1 MINNNLKQFLLR
13 RMPEKVHFKL
23 SYDLPTTLEYLFS
36 AIAAEVEYRGGT
48 IKESEV
54 LNNQL
59 RHVASWLCEDNTKN
73 SLFLAAQ
80 CGNGKTTFLR
90 AIQNLVTA
98 LGIKSNLSNKTF
110 APGLYGAKQLATI
123 CKSNPSQ
130 WQSIINQELIVI
142 DDIGTEPREIVD
154 FGNVI
159 NPIAELISYRYEALL
174 PAIYRTNLSPSSIAE
189 VYGKRVADRLK
200 ETAEIV
206 VFSNESYRC

>member
-59 RHVASWLCEDNTKN
+59 RHVASWLCED
-73 SLFLAAQ
+73 
-80 CGNGKTTFLR
+80 KTTFLR

-98 LGIKSNLSNKTF
+98 LGIKSNVSNKTF

-174 PAIYRTNLSPSSIAE
+174 PAIYSTNLSPSSIAE

>member
-59 RHVASWLCEDNTKN
+59 RRVASWLCEDNTKN
-73 SLFLAAQ
+73 SLFLAGQ

-174 PAIYRTNLSPSSIAE
+174 PAIYSTNLSPSSIAE

-206 VFSNESYRC
+206 VFSNASYRC

>member
-73 SLFLAAQ
+73 SLFLAGQ

-98 LGIKSNLSNKTF
+98 LGIKST
-110 APGLYGAKQLATI
+110 
-123 CKSNPSQ
+123 
-130 WQSIINQELIVI
+130 
-142 DDIGTEPREIVD
+142 
-154 FGNVI
+154 
-159 NPIAELISYRYEALL
+159 
-174 PAIYRTNLSPSSIAE
+174 
-189 VYGKRVADRLK
+189 KR
-200 ETAEIV
+200 I
-206 VFSNESYRC
+206 